1 MSAQGQGTL
10 VPPGVSAASIT
21 PPDPRFAHILFP
33 PPTSFLK
40 LQRFRGFLVLFC
52 FLNFFPT
59 TLWALVGGVGGRPEC
74 HLKIRD

>member
-10 VPPGVSAASIT
+10 VPPGVSALHQT
-21 PPDPRFAHILFP
+21 LRFAHILFP